1 MLIKLQLSKNF
12 PKKLLYVRKAF
23 LGIGLLYPKIVLVIL
38 AMKLY
43 LGYRRVRWNVT
54 NMIKTSEEYTES
66 LSSFSNRWYKVE
78 SKYKY

>member
-12 PKKLLYVRKAF
+12 PKKLLYVRKVF

-43 LGYRRVRWNVT
+43 LGYRRVRKNVI
-54 NMIKTSEEYTES
+54 NMIEMSKEYIES
-66 LSSFSNRWYKVE
+66 LRSFSNRWHEVE